1 MHIAEGSTVLALR
14 GKHGQMRPELRNVGC
29 HGQIV
34 RKITD
39 ASGEYYEVEFYNDEY
54 PSTDHVSRDC
64 LEVINAA

>member
-1 MHIAEGSTVLALR
+1 MHIETGSTVLALR
-14 GKHGQMRPELRNVGC
+14 GKHGQMRPEPRNVGW

-39 ASGEYYEVEFYNDEY
+39 ASGEYYEVEFYNGI
-54 PSTDHVSRDC
+54 DHVSSDC